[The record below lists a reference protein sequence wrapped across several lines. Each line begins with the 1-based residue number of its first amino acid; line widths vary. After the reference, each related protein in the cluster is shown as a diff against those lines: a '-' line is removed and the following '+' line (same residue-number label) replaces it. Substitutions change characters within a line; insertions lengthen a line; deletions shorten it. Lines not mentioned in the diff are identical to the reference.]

1 MDGLKIFAKTERGV
15 NGLVSTVKIL
25 NNDIGMEFRIKKCGI
40 HVLNGGKVMSSEGVE
55 MSDGGKIKEVEESGY
70 KYLVF

>member
-25 NNDIGMEFRIKKCGI
+25 NNDNGMEFRIKKCGA
-40 HVLNGGKVMSSEGVE
+40 LLMKDGK
-55 MSDGGKIKEVEESGY
+55 
-70 KYLVF
+70 